1 MPPILLPVLAFLAI
15 VLAFAG
21 VYSFLA
27 DLYLR
32 DRALVR
38 NRLNAEFRGELRD
51 RAKKSPLFKDLSK
64 VAAEVAGEA
73 GAKLSLRQ
81 HCQLLLDQSGVPV
94 TLGRLLAIAATLGL
108 VLGGVAGA
116 VQRSPLTGAIVAV
129 FGAGLPFFY
138 VWWKRS
144 AKMEKLL
151 TQLPEAFDLMA
162 RVIRVGQTPA
172 RAMHAVAE
180 EFEAPIGAEFAYCYE
195 QQNLGLPSG
204 IVLRD
209 LAQRNGVLE
218 LHIFVIAMLVQ
229 QQTGG
234 SLAELLE
241 NLAMVVRERLFLHDK
256 VKTLTAEGRMQAVV
270 LMVLPPLMFVVM
282 LMVNY
287 SYAVALFEYPS
298 LILAGLASMA
308 VGALWIR
315 KIVNFEV

>member
-1 MPPILLPVLAFLAI
+1 MPPILLPLLAFLAI

-38 NRLNAEFRGELRD
+38 NRLNAEFRGELRE

-64 VAAEVAGEA
+64 VAAELPGEA

-129 FGAGLPFFY
+129 FSASLPFVY
-138 VWWKRS
+138 VWWKRG

-180 EFEAPIGAEFAYCYE
+180 EFEAPIAAEFAYCYE

-287 SYAVALFEYPS
+287 SYAIALFDYPQ